1 MSGWWVQV
9 AWNTSPAY
17 LVSWIF
23 WVLFSITL
31 HELAHGWA
39 ALYEGDQTPREQNRM
54 TANPLV
60 QMGSTS
66 LIVFFVIG
74 IAWGMMPVNPSRFRH
89 HRLGEALVAFAG
101 PLVNLILAFVSLT
114 ILGIVIAF
122 GPVSPSNWLRTIETF
137 LLVGGFLN
145 IILFVL
151 NLLPIPPLDGSRIL
165 AASSIRIRHLY
176 NHPRSVMIGFITMLA
191 IFYLGA
197 ANFIFAGSMQ
207 LAGEYAA
214 LVARLLGADIPS

>member
-9 AWNTSPAY
+9 AYNTSPAY

-23 WVLFSITL
+23 WVLFSITV

-39 ALYEGDQTPREQNRM
+39 ALYEGDQTPRELNRM

-89 HRLGEALVAFAG
+89 RRLGEAIVAFAG
-101 PLVNLILAFVSLT
+101 PLVNLILAFLTLT
-114 ILGIVIAF
+114 ILGAVIAF
-122 GPVSPSNWLRTIETF
+122 GPESSGNWLRSIQTF

-145 IILFVL
+145 MILFFL

-165 AASSIRIRHLY
+165 AACSLRIRHYY
-176 NHPRSVMIGFITMLA
+176 NQPKTVMIGFIAMLA
-191 IFYLGA
+191 IFYLGLA
-197 ANFIFAGSMQ
+197 DFIFSRSMQ
-207 LAGEYAA
+207 WAGAYAGT
-214 LVARLLGADIPS
+214 VARLLGAEMPS